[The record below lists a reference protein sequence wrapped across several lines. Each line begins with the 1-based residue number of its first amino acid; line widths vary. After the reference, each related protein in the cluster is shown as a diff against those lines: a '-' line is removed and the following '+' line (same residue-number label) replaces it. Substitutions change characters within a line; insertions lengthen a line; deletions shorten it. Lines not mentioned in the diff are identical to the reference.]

1 MKANQ
6 TFQFNEFI
14 TLLIVKT
21 QELGLADI
29 VTLMGT
35 LAIWLNAVFFPL
47 EFPQGIPLS
56 VAALADGLMA
66 AMSLVV

>member
-1 MKANQ
+1 M
-6 TFQFNEFI
+6 
-14 TLLIVKT
+14 KT

-56 VAALADGLMA
+56 VAALADGLMP